1 MKTPR
6 TIGLWLALLALGFL
20 SLTAAAPRFAHETSD
35 LKPDTAARYGV
46 LPNGVRYVVL
56 HNAEPKGRASL
67 RLLVGAGSLYEEDD
81 QRGVAHFLE
90 HMAFNGSKNYAPGTL
105 VEVFQRLG
113 MNFGGDTNASTGFDR
128 TLYLLELPETT
139 EKVLA
144 EGMKVFADYAGG
156 LLLSAAEIDKE
167 RGVILSEKRARDSIG
182 MRTMEAQFGFMLGDT
197 LLPRRMPIGT
207 VEVIQSA
214 PRERFVAFWDKWYRP
229 DNVTAIIVGDVDVAL
244 AEKTITAAFSGLQP
258 RASAPTEPDRGRVA
272 VFTGVR
278 AGYHYESEAPATDVS
293 IAVINPYRRE
303 PDTAATRVERL
314 PRSLAIAMLNRRFS
328 VLVKKEGAPFSGARA
343 SFAQSY
349 RVVREGSID
358 LECKPGQWKEAL
370 AVGEQELR
378 RALEHGFRASELKE
392 AVANTVNSLERAVQG
407 AATRRSSALAGEIAQ
422 GVLDDRVFTTPAADL
437 ALLKP
442 ALEKITPEQCTAA
455 LREAFSGNG
464 RFVMVSGNVKIEGD
478 AAAAITAAYDAA
490 KVVKVEPPPADKE
503 AVWAYANF
511 GQPGKV
517 VKRETVADL
526 GLTLVAFEN
535 GVRVNLKPT
544 DFEAGRIHVSVRI
557 GTGVLTEPKDKR
569 GLAMLANATFSSG
582 GLGKHSTDDLR
593 QILAGRTA
601 GAGFRVGSDA
611 IEMSFPAGGGG
622 GRGGRGGGAAGTT
635 RADLPLTLQLMT
647 AYVTDPGYRPEALRL
662 ARISFEQMY
671 ASFEHTSNGPFSTEV
686 ANLIAGGDPRFG
698 VPAKEVMMA
707 RTLDEV
713 RAWLAPQLAKGA
725 IEIALAG
732 DLDLDAAIDAVAKTF
747 GALPAR
753 EAKPAL
759 AEERRILFPAQPFT
773 RSFTVVTE
781 IAKGE
786 VALYWPTTDALDVK
800 RTRRMTMLAS
810 VFSDRLRVKIR
821 EDMGGTYSP
830 RAMSSASDTFPGY
843 GYITTMIDV
852 APEMADKIAEAAI
865 ALADDIAKN
874 GVTEEELNRARLP
887 ALTAAREST
896 RTNAYW
902 MGSVLARA
910 QEKPEVVGWART
922 RLPDLEAMT
931 AAELSALAKQYLGRD
946 RASRV
951 TVLPKKS

>member
-1 MKTPR
+1 MKSSR
-6 TIGLWLALLALGFL
+6 ILASILFLLALTC
-20 SLTAAAPRFAHETSD
+20 SALTAAAPRFAHETSD
-35 LKPDTAARYGV
+35 LKPDAAARYGV

-67 RLLVGAGSLYEEDD
+67 RLLVGAGSLYEEEN

-105 VEVFQRLG
+105 VEFFQRMG

-128 TLYLLELPETT
+128 TLYLLELPDAT
-139 EKVLA
+139 EKVVA

-156 LLLSAAEIDKE
+156 LLLSGEEIDKE
-167 RGVILSEKRARDSIG
+167 RGIILSEKRARDSIG

-229 DNVTAIIVGDVDVAL
+229 DNITVIIVGDLNVAV
-244 AEKTITAAFSGLQP
+244 AEKAIAGAFSGLQP
-258 RASAPTEPDRGRVA
+258 RAAQPSEPDRGRVA
-272 VFTGVR
+272 VFSGVR
-278 AGYHYESEAPATDVS
+278 AGYHHESEAASTDVS

-378 RALEHGFRASELKE
+378 RALQHGFRAAELKE

-407 AATRRSSALAGEIAQ
+407 AATRRSSSLAGEIAQ

-464 RFVMVSGNVKIEGD
+464 TFVMVNGNVKLEGD
-478 AAAAITAAYDAA
+478 AAAAITAAYAA
-490 KVVKVEPPPADKE
+490 SQAVKVEPPPADKE
-503 AVWAYANF
+503 AVWAYTNF
-511 GQPGKV
+511 GAPGKV
-517 VKRETVADL
+517 VRRDAVADL

-535 GVRVNLKPT
+535 GVRLNLKPT

-557 GTGVLTEPKDKR
+557 GSGVLTEPKDKR

-582 GLGKHSTDDLR
+582 GLGKHSTDELR
-593 QILAGRTA
+593 QVLAGRTA

-611 IEMSFPAGGGG
+611 IEMSFPAGG

-662 ARISFEQMY
+662 ARTSFEQMY
-671 ASFEHTSNGPFSTEV
+671 ASFEHTPNGPFSTEV
-686 ANLIAGGDPRFG
+686 ANLIAGGDSRFG
-698 VPAKEVMMA
+698 VPTKEVMMA

-713 RAWLAPQLAKGA
+713 RAWLAPQLARGA

-753 EAKPAL
+753 EARPAL
-759 AEERRILFPAQPFT
+759 TEERKIAFPAQPFT
-773 RSFTVVTE
+773 RSFSVVTE
-781 IAKGE
+781 IDKGE
-786 VALYWPTTDALDVK
+786 VALYWPTTDASDVK

-843 GYITTMIDV
+843 GYITTTIDV
-852 APEMADKIAEAAI
+852 APEMADKIAAAAI

-874 GVTEEELNRARLP
+874 GVSDEELNRARLP
-887 ALTAAREST
+887 ALTAARESA

-910 QEKPEVVGWART
+910 QEKPEVIAWSRS
-922 RLPDLEAMT
+922 RLPDLESMT

-946 RASRV
+946 RVSRV